1 MTDRP
6 SKVWEP
12 YSKMVRMQEEDW
24 AVLESVYNDYR
35 YRQGDLQRTE
45 FVKRLVAKG
54 VTSYLYQLK
63 SRTPEALLKIAQASS
78 ALGTSPFIHPGPGV
92 PDRQDFS
99 HYQRNQTKRE
109 KVRLKSVS
117 DGRAVLPRQ
126 EPEIDEGNV
135 PD

>member
-1 MTDRP
+1 MADKP
-6 SKVWEP
+6 SRVWEP
-12 YSKMVRMQEEDW
+12 YSKMVRMPEQDW

-78 ALGTSPFIHPGPGV
+78 ALGSQAS
-92 PDRQDFS
+92 R
-99 HYQRNQTKRE
+99 
-109 KVRLKSVS
+109 
-117 DGRAVLPRQ
+117 
-126 EPEIDEGNV
+126 
-135 PD
+135 

>member
-1 MTDRP
+1 MADKA

-45 FVKRLVAKG
+45 FIKRLVAKG

-63 SRTPEALLKIAQASS
+63 SRTPEALLKIAQNSAS
-78 ALGTSPFIHPGPGV
+78 PGSQGY
-92 PDRQDFS
+92 R
-99 HYQRNQTKRE
+99 
-109 KVRLKSVS
+109 
-117 DGRAVLPRQ
+117 
-126 EPEIDEGNV
+126 
-135 PD
+135 

>member
-1 MTDRP
+1 MADKP

-12 YSKMVRMQEEDW
+12 YSKMVRMPEQDW

-63 SRTPEALLKIAQASS
+63 SRTPEALRKIAQASS
-78 ALGTSPFIHPGPGV
+78 ALGSQGS
-92 PDRQDFS
+92 R
-99 HYQRNQTKRE
+99 
-109 KVRLKSVS
+109 
-117 DGRAVLPRQ
+117 
-126 EPEIDEGNV
+126 
-135 PD
+135 

>member
-1 MTDRP
+1 MADKP

-12 YSKMVRMQEEDW
+12 YSKMVRMPEQDW

-63 SRTPEALLKIAQASS
+63 TRTPEALLKIAQASS
-78 ALGTSPFIHPGPGV
+78 ALGTQGS
-92 PDRQDFS
+92 R
-99 HYQRNQTKRE
+99 
-109 KVRLKSVS
+109 
-117 DGRAVLPRQ
+117 
-126 EPEIDEGNV
+126 
-135 PD
+135 

>member
-1 MTDRP
+1 MADKA

-45 FVKRLVAKG
+45 FIKRFVAKG

-63 SRTPEALLKIAQASS
+63 SRILSS
-78 ALGTSPFIHPGPGV
+78 RNPRHTDPGFRSIVLGSEF
-92 PDRQDFS
+92 
-99 HYQRNQTKRE
+99 
-109 KVRLKSVS
+109 
-117 DGRAVLPRQ
+117 A
-126 EPEIDEGNV
+126 IDHNPSYDESR
-135 PD
+135 DS

>member
-1 MTDRP
+1 LADKP

-45 FVKRLVAKG
+45 FIKRIVAKG

-63 SRTPEALLKIAQASS
+63 SMTPDALVKIAQASA
-78 ALGTSPFIHPGPGV
+78 AL
-92 PDRQDFS
+92 
-99 HYQRNQTKRE
+99 
-109 KVRLKSVS
+109 VS
-117 DGRAVLPRQ
+117 QGSR
-126 EPEIDEGNV
+126 
-135 PD
+135 

>member
-1 MTDRP
+1 MADKP

-12 YSKMVRMQEEDW
+12 CSKMVRMPEQDW

-78 ALGTSPFIHPGPGV
+78 ALGSQGS
-92 PDRQDFS
+92 R
-99 HYQRNQTKRE
+99 
-109 KVRLKSVS
+109 
-117 DGRAVLPRQ
+117 
-126 EPEIDEGNV
+126 
-135 PD
+135 